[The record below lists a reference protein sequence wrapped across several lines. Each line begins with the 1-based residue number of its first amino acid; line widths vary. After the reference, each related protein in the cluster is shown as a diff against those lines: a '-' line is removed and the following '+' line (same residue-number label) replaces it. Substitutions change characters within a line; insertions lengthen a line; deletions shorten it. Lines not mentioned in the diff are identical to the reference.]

1 MLTYPLGKPYLFDE
15 SRFEKFAK
23 ELNLAL
29 VFAHTKANLFHGDV
43 SPKNIV
49 MHHNKPVLIDWAY
62 SIHQGNVLTGF
73 TGTMTFASIAV
84 TRLREQNE
92 DYQYHARDDFES
104 LFYTLLYFASDNHL
118 PWLNT
123 AKFSPIEL
131 ADAKRLAV
139 TTNWE
144 TTKLTINIPFLD
156 VMRDVL
162 FSDETKDVESLF
174 DDAITDI
181 KKRRDSI
188 K

>member
-1 MLTYPLGKPYLFDE
+1 M
-15 SRFEKFAK
+15 
-23 ELNLAL
+23 
-29 VFAHTKANLFHGDV
+29 
-43 SPKNIV
+43 
-49 MHHNKPVLIDWAY
+49 
-62 SIHQGNVLTGF
+62 
-73 TGTMTFASIAV
+73 
-84 TRLREQNE
+84 
-92 DYQYHARDDFES
+92 
-104 LFYTLLYFASDNHL
+104 
-118 PWLNT
+118 NT

-162 FSDETKDVESLF
+162 FSDETKNVESLF

-181 KKRRDSI
+181 KKRMDSI